1 MIMLA
6 VAIALVAKSAS
17 AQNSPFDT
25 PPFMEEPPPPPAKAK
40 KPRAGAL
47 CLGVTDLMEKGSDCA
62 LMFRGEVGYPFDVP
76 PPKRS
81 YKPKQATPF
90 KDTLQ
95 GQLQEAKVKT
105 AYLEGKQEGE
115 ERLNSYLHVA
125 LVGFVGALLATLIV
139 FFSFLVS
146 FATRR
151 GFFGPVNEPKCD
163 EVEDS

>member
-1 MIMLA
+1 MLA

-17 AQNSPFDT
+17 AQNPFDT
-25 PPFMEEPPPPPAKAK
+25 PPPPPPAKAK
-40 KPRAGAL
+40 KPKAPAL

-62 LMFRGEVGYPFDVP
+62 LMLRGEVGFPVGTR
-76 PPKRS
+76 PPKRG
-81 YKPKQATPF
+81 YNPKPKKEAPF

-95 GQLQEAKVKT
+95 GRLQEAKAKT

-115 ERLNSYLHVA
+115 ERLNSYLHIG
-125 LVGFVGALLATLIV
+125 LLGFVGATLATLIF

-151 GFFGPVNEPKCD
+151 GFFGPVNEPNCD
-163 EVEDS
+163 ETEDS